1 MEIISNEVRD
11 LQARCDRF
19 IVLKD
24 FKKLGSLVM
33 GFNQDTDLQYR
44 STLAKCDMAARGDVQ
59 VVALGGPNC
68 LEVYAEYA
76 PYTILTSE
84 LEAVKICM
92 SGNCPG
98 IDHPFLKARLAM
110 EANEERDSTQDN

>member
-1 MEIISNEVRD
+1 MEMISDEVKA
-11 LQARCDRF
+11 LEESCDKF

-33 GFNQDTDLQYR
+33 GFKEEDDTQYR

-59 VVALGGPNC
+59 VVALGGPKC

-98 IDHPFLKARLAM
+98 EDHPFLKARLAM
-110 EANEERDSTQDN
+110 EANEER

>member
-1 MEIISNEVRD
+1 MELISDEVRKLEAD
-11 LQARCDRF
+11 CDRF

-33 GFNQDTDLQYR
+33 GFNEETDLQYR
-44 STLAKCDMAARGDVQ
+44 SILSKCDMAAKGDVQ
-59 VVALGGPNC
+59 VVALGGPKC
-68 LEVYAEYA
+68 LEVYSEYA

-84 LEAVKICM
+84 YEAVKICM

-98 IDHPFLKARLAM
+98 IDHPFLKARLEM
-110 EANEERDSTQDN
+110 EAGGK